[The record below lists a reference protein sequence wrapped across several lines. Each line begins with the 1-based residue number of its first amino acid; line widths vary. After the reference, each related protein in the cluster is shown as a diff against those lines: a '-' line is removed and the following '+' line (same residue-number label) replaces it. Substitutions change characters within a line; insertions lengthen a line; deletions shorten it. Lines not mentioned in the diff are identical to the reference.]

1 MCIILDSRLWDN
13 RFCFNNFN
21 FIHSGGKET
30 ISYGVSANSGRVIYE
45 CSMRGCINNTNIE
58 SSNGESNN
66 EIPSYDDEDEA
77 TVDDEVII
85 VRRQTQTV
93 RGIEPRTGEERWNFS
108 VGHHELES
116 VNSHSD
122 CHSSFRKRTEILELM
137 KDVELKVIV
146 PEGLI
151 CAVRK
156 NAPHTILWK
165 TKFDHPIVNVW
176 RRDENNQLKMID
188 LFRTAHE
195 MWQFQGNSWTQ
206 TNEASI
212 RKEDLDGS
220 QMPSIYVGMY
230 KRQLYIQESD
240 HLRSIRMKLVDHIM
254 DDVEHGDKVARI
266 PWRPIEASSSSL
278 LQIEFH
284 QLNENPLTTTESS
297 EVAIINQK
305 DHSDTAT
312 SILYGSEY
320 VNGNGFYLYS
330 ESTKEKMCDRENDSG
345 SVPGM
350 HRDPNTINETIG
362 DDIDD
367 YRTTPMI
374 NVVSIWYWWREISLI
389 ALSVFIFN
397 FLLTKKAPEPVST
410 FWLIECK
417 YFVVY

>member
-1 MCIILDSRLWDN
+1 MGYYRCVYIIIL
-13 RFCFNNFN
+13 
-21 FIHSGGKET
+21 FIGGKET
-30 ISYGVSANSGRVIYE
+30 ISYGVSASSGRVIYE
-45 CSMRGCINNTNIE
+45 CSMRGCLNNTDIE
-58 SSNGESNN
+58 SSNSEINN
-66 EIPSYDDEDEA
+66 EIPSYDDGDEA

-85 VRRQTQTV
+85 VRRSSQTV
-93 RGIEPRTGEERWNFS
+93 RAIEPRTGEERWNFS
-108 VGHHELES
+108 VGYHELES
-116 VNSHSD
+116 INSHSD
-122 CHSSFRKRTEILELM
+122 CHSSSKKRTEIFKLI

-165 TKFDHPIVNVW
+165 IKFEHPIVNVW
-176 RRDENNQLKMID
+176 RRDENNQLKTID

-195 MWQFQGNSWTQ
+195 MWQFQGSSWTQ
-206 TNEASI
+206 ANEASI
-212 RKEDLDGS
+212 QKEDTNAS

-240 HLRSIRMKLVDHIM
+240 HLRSIRMKLVDHM
-254 DDVEHGDKVARI
+254 MSDVEYGDKVVRI
-266 PWRPIEASSSSL
+266 PWRPIEASSLSL

-284 QLNENPLTTTESS
+284 ELNKNSLANTESS
-297 EVAIINQK
+297 EVAILNQK
-305 DHSDTAT
+305 DHSDTAI

-330 ESTKEKMCDRENDSG
+330 ERTEKKICDRENDSG

-350 HRDPNTINETIG
+350 HRESINDTAG

-389 ALSVFIFN
+389 ALTVLIFN
-397 FLLTKKAPEPVST
+397 VLLTQRKSEPVNT
-410 FWLIECK
+410 FWPQLNAN
-417 YFVVY
+417 VLVYLYVFNFRKL